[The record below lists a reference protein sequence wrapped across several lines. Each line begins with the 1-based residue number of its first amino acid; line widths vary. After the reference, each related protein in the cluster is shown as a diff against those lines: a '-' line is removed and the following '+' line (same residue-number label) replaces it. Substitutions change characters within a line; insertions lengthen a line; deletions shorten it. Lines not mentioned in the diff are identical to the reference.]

1 MAGDVFAALL
11 FGSSEDRL
19 TPQDRAGLQARR
31 IAVSLVTEVLSRR
44 RPFDEAFEQI
54 AAHESFAELSARDR
68 AFARAIAAT
77 TLRRKGQL
85 ADIVKRFIAKPL
97 PDNRGRLDAILLCAA
112 AQLVFLKT
120 PPHAV
125 INLAVFQV
133 REDRQARRFSRLAN
147 AVLRRASEQGAGI
160 AQAQDAARLNTPDWL
175 WESWSRAYGA
185 EETARIATAHL
196 NEPPL
201 DLTVKS
207 DPEGWAS
214 RMGGVVLPTGSV
226 RLRGKGRIEE
236 LEGFGDGEWWVQDVA
251 ASLPVKLLGDVRG
264 QRVADLC
271 AAPGGKTAQ
280 LAHGGGAVT
289 AVDMSQ
295 KRLHRLQANLARLKL
310 EAETIAADLL
320 SWAPETQFDAVLL
333 DAPCSATG
341 TIRRN
346 PDIPHLKQ
354 ASDMPELAERQQAM
368 LVKALEL
375 VRPGGV
381 LVYATCSL
389 QPAEGPEQIARL
401 LGGRDDVTLLPI
413 GATEIG
419 ARPEWLAEDGTL
431 RTLPHFLQLSN
442 PDLSGMDGFYAA
454 RLVKDG

>member
-236 LEGFGDGEWWVQDVA
+236 LEGFGDGEWWVQNVA
-251 ASLPVKLLGDVRG
+251 ASLPVKLLGDVR
-264 QRVADLC
+264 
-271 AAPGGKTAQ
+271 
-280 LAHGGGAVT
+280 
-289 AVDMSQ
+289 
-295 KRLHRLQANLARLKL
+295 
-310 EAETIAADLL
+310 
-320 SWAPETQFDAVLL
+320 
-333 DAPCSATG
+333 TG
-341 TIRRN
+341 
-346 PDIPHLKQ
+346 
-354 ASDMPELAERQQAM
+354 
-368 LVKALEL
+368 
-375 VRPGGV
+375 
-381 LVYATCSL
+381 YA
-389 QPAEGPEQIARL
+389 
-401 LGGRDDVTLLPI
+401 
-413 GATEIG
+413 
-419 ARPEWLAEDGTL
+419 
-431 RTLPHFLQLSN
+431 
-442 PDLSGMDGFYAA
+442 Y
-454 RLVKDG
+454 